1 MHSDRPFV
9 FVIFAVSVVRVHPV
23 VLTPSFK
30 LLSFCIYLCRRKD
43 LGDISNTSR
52 VITVFVLNFVA
63 VATGSVVVE
72 FV

>member
-30 LLSFCIYLCRRKD
+30 LLSFAFIYVGAK
-43 LGDISNTSR
+43 ISEISQTQAE
-52 VITVFVLNFVA
+52 L
-63 VATGSVVVE
+63 
-72 FV
+72 